1 MRNDS
6 SMPSQV
12 SDAWTAASG
21 LKPKVAATR
30 LGASR
35 ALALLVSGLA
45 FALTACATA
54 PVVVATDKAPKAIG
68 PYSQA
73 VRAGATLY
81 LSGQIPLD
89 PGTGEIVQGGI
100 EAQARR
106 VLDNLKAVLAAAGYR
121 LEDVVSCQ
129 VFLLDLGDFA
139 AVNKIYGEYF
149 PTAPPARATV
159 QVAGLPRGARI
170 EITAI
175 AVKP

>member
-1 MRNDS
+1 MRNAS

-21 LKPKVAATR
+21 LKSKVAATR
-30 LGASR
+30 LGVSC

-45 FALTACATA
+45 LALTACATA

-89 PGTGEIVQGGI
+89 PSTGEIVQGEI

-129 VFLLDLGDFA
+129 VFLLDLRDFA

-149 PTAPPARATV
+149 PSAPPARATV

>member
-6 SMPSQV
+6 STRSRV
-12 SDAWTAASG
+12 SDAWTGASG
-21 LKPKVAATR
+21 SGSKIPATC
-30 LGASR
+30 LGASC
-35 ALALLVSGLA
+35 AIALLVSGLVLA
-45 FALTACATA
+45 VAACATA

-73 VRAGATLY
+73 LPAGATLY

-89 PGTGEIVQGGI
+89 PDTGEIVQGGI
-100 EAQARR
+100 EVQARR

-129 VFLLDLGDFA
+129 VFLVDLGEFA

-175 AVKP
+175 AVKF